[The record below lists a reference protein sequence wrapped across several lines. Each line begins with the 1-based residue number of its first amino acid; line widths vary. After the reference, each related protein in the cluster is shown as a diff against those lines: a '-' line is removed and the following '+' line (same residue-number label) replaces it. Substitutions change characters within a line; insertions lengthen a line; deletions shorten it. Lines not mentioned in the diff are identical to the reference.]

1 MWSLPERDFPSKGS
15 LFFLLIDWILV
26 LAADSSLLIFV
37 TLVGWRFLGTRKVR
51 KIIVFERWPIR
62 KQYFDIFFNFYTLW
76 RQKRWLLNL
85 AGIYPQNQTYFM
97 QKCFDKVVL
106 SEAFQNFRKPAE
118 WRLANSIFKQ
128 TAELTSQYIHIFGQ

>member
-1 MWSLPERDFPSKGS
+1 M
-15 LFFLLIDWILV
+15 
-26 LAADSSLLIFV
+26 
-37 TLVGWRFLGTRKVR
+37 GTREVQ
-51 KIIVFERWPIR
+51 KIIFLNSDQSERSILT
-62 KQYFDIFFNFYTLW
+62 YFFNFYTLTQ
-76 RQKRWLLNL
+76 QKRWLINL
-85 AGIYPQNQTYFM
+85 VGIYPQNQTYFM